1 MHLQV
6 EFTVTESK
14 EYEKQLKDSENKLRL
29 LSQLDP
35 LTELPNRMLL
45 LDRLQNAI
53 SASKRRHKSM
63 AVLFFDIDN
72 FKHINDTFGHKVGD
86 QVLLSFSKR
95 IMSVIRE
102 DDTLAR
108 LGGDEFVLV
117 CQNLESENDVHTIVQ
132 KILKQFHRMIE
143 FDNLSF
149 LVTTSI
155 GVSFYPNDGD
165 NPSDLIKHA
174 DIAMYHAKKS
184 GKNDY
189 QLYSKEMTLSIMKR
203 LELERELVRAL
214 HEKQFEVYYQ
224 PQVHLTTNEIVG
236 LEALIRWNHPEKG
249 LIQPDLF
256 IPLAEELR
264 FVNSTCKC
272 NSTYW

>member
-14 EYEKQLKDSENKLRL
+14 EYEKQLKDSENKLRLL

-165 NPSDLIKHA
+165 NL
-174 DIAMYHAKKS
+174 
-184 GKNDY
+184 
-189 QLYSKEMTLSIMKR
+189 QT
-203 LELERELVRAL
+203 
-214 HEKQFEVYYQ
+214 
-224 PQVHLTTNEIVG
+224 
-236 LEALIRWNHPEKG
+236 
-249 LIQPDLF
+249 
-256 IPLAEELR
+256 
-264 FVNSTCKC
+264 
-272 NSTYW
+272 

>member
-1 MHLQV
+1 
-6 EFTVTESK
+6 
-14 EYEKQLKDSENKLRL
+14 
-29 LSQLDP
+29 
-35 LTELPNRMLL
+35 
-45 LDRLQNAI
+45 
-53 SASKRRHKSM
+53 
-63 AVLFFDIDN
+63 
-72 FKHINDTFGHKVGD
+72 
-86 QVLLSFSKR
+86 
-95 IMSVIRE
+95 
-102 DDTLAR
+102 
-108 LGGDEFVLV
+108 
-117 CQNLESENDVHTIVQ
+117 
-132 KILKQFHRMIE
+132 
-143 FDNLSF
+143 
-149 LVTTSI
+149 
-155 GVSFYPNDGD
+155 
-165 NPSDLIKHA
+165 
-174 DIAMYHAKKS
+174 MYHAKKS